1 MWILVWRF
9 HGTAVTVFVVRNA
22 IRDARGYCILAITD
36 YAANWHE
43 TGGATHGRDAAW
55 DEGMIERVC
64 AATRMRQYSCQL
76 AVRQG
81 AAIPQFR
88 WMWIIPRACRD
99 TYYVPQSLSIDIA
112 IRRHLNA
119 FTIMKIIFIWRL
131 YSRWLNYFYDVFWAK
146 LRNYYFFM
154 KKIIFLI
161 NLNKFYFQLYYNCN
175 KKLYFF

>member
-1 MWILVWRF
+1 MLVAIVSWQLLIMRPI
-9 HGTAVTVFVVRNA
+9 GTRQAARRTV
-22 IRDARGYCILAITD
+22 GMQL
-36 YAANWHE
+36 E
-43 TGGATHGRDAAW
+43 TREW
-55 DEGMIERVC
+55 SSERVCARC

-99 TYYVPQSLSIDIA
+99 TYYVPQSLSTDIA

-119 FTIMKIIFIWRL
+119 FIIMKIIFIRRL

-146 LRNYYFFM
+146 LRNYYFFYE
-154 KKIIFLI
+154 KNYIF
-161 NLNKFYFQLYYNCN
+161 N
-175 KKLYFF
+175 